1 MDGLPYGDIIVIGA
15 IAAFILLRYRAMLG
29 EKTGRESPPPTPQ
42 PRPLQ
47 EFERVIQLPGRE
59 DKQAAAKDYG
69 SATQTLAD
77 IKKIDKLFTPEDFL
91 QGARSAFEMVVDA
104 FNNADRPTIAMLMS
118 KDIAQHFYD
127 ALDKQNAEGKSQQTT
142 LVAIT
147 AANITA
153 AGLTNNKARI
163 TVAITSEQV
172 MLVRNAAGEVIEG
185 NPSHQETVE
194 DHWTFERLL
203 TSADPTWKVIET

>member
-29 EKTGRESPPPTPQ
+29 ERSDAPPPIQPQ

-59 DKQAAAKDYG
+59 DKQTVAKDYG
-69 SATQTLAD
+69 PATQTLAEM
-77 IKKIDKLFTPEDFL
+77 KKYDRLFTPEEFL

-104 FNNADRPTIAMLMS
+104 FNNADRSTLAMLLS

-147 AANITA
+147 AATITA
-153 AGLTNNKARI
+153 ATLVGSKARI
-163 TVAITSEQV
+163 TVAFTSEQV

-185 NPSHQETVE
+185 NASHQETVE
-194 DHWTFERLL
+194 DHWTFERTL
-203 TSADPTWKVIET
+203 TNADPTWKVVET